1 MATILL
7 SIPHLNRTIAYAKV
21 GEKTEKNS
29 LKVLSYNV
37 RVFNLYQYL
46 KSPAEKEHSDA
57 MVQWLTKQEVDVIAI
72 QEYYENESSQ
82 VFNLTERMKKH
93 GFAYAHVVARRKVKE
108 GVLMGLAT
116 FSKYPIIHKKEILF
130 ENNKSNKAAHVVIKK
145 GDDVFNVFNCHLESM
160 NIDAEKVFETD
171 AHYEQVKQEKVRL
184 LKKLKRGFIS
194 RAAQAEVVLEEA
206 LKQKSNTIICGDFND
221 IPYSYTYTCF
231 KAEYENAF
239 EKAGVGL
246 GFSYNHTALFFLR
259 IDHQFFSKD
268 LDIKSFET
276 LRNVKYSDHFPLV
289 AEYQLQ

>member
-1 MATILL
+1 MATLL
-7 SIPHLNRTIAYAKV
+7 LAIPHLNRTIAYAKLE
-21 GEKTEKNS
+21 EKTEKTS

-46 KSPAEKEHSDA
+46 KSPEKKVQSDA
-57 MVQWLTKQEVDVIAI
+57 MVQWLTKQKVDVIAI
-72 QEYYENESSQ
+72 QEYYENEKSQ
-82 VFNLTERMKKH
+82 VFNLTERMKKN
-93 GFAYAHVVARRKVKE
+93 GFVYAHIVARRQVKE

-145 GDDVFNVFNCHLESM
+145 GGDEFNVFNCHLESM

-171 AHYEQVKQEKVRL
+171 AHYDEVKREKVRL
-184 LKKLKRGFIS
+184 LKKLKRGFVS
-194 RAAQAEVVLEEA
+194 RAVQAEVVRDQA
-206 LKQKSNTIICGDFND
+206 LKQKNNTIICGDFND

-231 KAEYENAF
+231 KSTYENAF

-246 GFSYNHTALFFLR
+246 GFSYNHSSLFFLR

-268 LDIKSFET
+268 LHIRSFNT
-276 LRNVKYSDHFPLV
+276 MRDVNYSDHFPIV
-289 AEYQLQ
+289 AEYQVE